1 MKRNL
6 YGLVLVRAS
15 KVLINLTK
23 NRHFADK
30 TKLIGLL
37 FLLPTLFFGEVKAD
51 VMAKFEPVSIAVVD
65 FRGVL
70 AKSSA
75 ALSIREKL
83 DKQRVKYKKE
93 FSGLEKKLRV
103 AQQKLAKQR
112 AIVTAEAFEKRAR
125 ELKED
130 ARLAQKRAQATNQR
144 LKNSF
149 DQAMDKVRKEL
160 LKIIA
165 EVANETGAGV
175 VLFRSA
181 IVIAVKKLEI
191 SKEVLKRLNKRLP
204 VVEVI
209 FAQKKQ

>member
-15 KVLINLTK
+15 KVFMNLTEG
-23 NRHFADK
+23 RHYTYKPQFISI
-30 TKLIGLL
+30 LLL
-37 FLLPTLFFGEVKAD
+37 FTIFTPEVVNAES
-51 VMAKFEPVSIAVVD
+51 MAKFKPVSIAVVD

-75 ALSIREKL
+75 ALSIRGKL
-83 DKQRVKYKKE
+83 DKERIKYKKE

-125 ELKED
+125 ELKEN
-130 ARLAQKRAQATNQR
+130 ARQAQKRAQATNQR
-144 LKNSF
+144 LKKSF

-165 EVANETGAGV
+165 EVAEETGAGV

-191 SKEVLKRLNKRLP
+191 SQEVLKRLNKRLP

-209 FAQKKQ
+209 FAQKK